1 MRTGSEPPTG
11 TVARAVAVLR
21 AVIEA
26 GEDVSV
32 AELTETLGLPRPT
45 VHRLLDLLAKEDM
58 VEPDHGTRRW
68 RPTVECQRLG
78 AVLAARR
85 DLVRLAR
92 PVLAEVVER
101 SQEACLLGVYLPRRR
116 EMIYAS
122 EHTSPNPLS
131 YRIELNSPVPVNWGA
146 SGRAILAFLPEEE
159 IEAILA
165 ERAPNPVTGEKA
177 PSANVL
183 RRELDFIRQAGFAF
197 SRGQKIPG
205 SRGIA
210 APILGADGIAVG
222 SLTLTIPE
230 MRFREEAKE
239 QLAEMV
245 IRGAGELSVM
255 LGYRAPQASG
265 VAGRR

>member
-1 MRTGSEPPTG
+1 MRTGPEAPTG
-11 TVARAVAVLR
+11 TVTRVVAVLR
-21 AVIEA
+21 AVVEA
-26 GEDVSV
+26 EKDVSA
-32 AELTETLGLPRPT
+32 AELAEAIGLPRPT

-58 VEPDHGTRRW
+58 VEPDPDTRRW

-78 AVLAARR
+78 ALLVSRR

-92 PVLAEVVER
+92 PVLAKVVAR

-116 EMIYAS
+116 EMIYAA
-122 EHTSPNPLS
+122 EHISPDPLS

-159 IEAILA
+159 SEAILA
-165 ERAPNPVTGEKA
+165 ERAPAPVSGEKA
-177 PSANVL
+177 PTVAVL
-183 RRELDFIRQAGFAF
+183 RRELELIRQTGFAF

-230 MRFREEAKE
+230 MRFREESKE

-245 IRGAGELSVM
+245 MGGAEELSVM
-255 LGYRAPQASG
+255 LGHRVP
-265 VAGRR
+265 RTTPIER

>member
-1 MRTGSEPPTG
+1 MRAGSEPPTG
-11 TVARAVAVLR
+11 TVARVVAVFR
-21 AVIEA
+21 AVVEA

-58 VEPDHGTRRW
+58 VEPDPVTRRW
-68 RPTVECQRLG
+68 GPTAECQRLG
-78 AVLAARR
+78 ALLAARQ
-85 DLVRLAR
+85 DLVKLAR

-116 EMIYAS
+116 QMIYAA
-122 EHTSPNPLS
+122 EHSSPNPLS
-131 YRIELNSPVPVNWGA
+131 YRIELNTPVPVNWGA
-146 SGRAILAFLPEEE
+146 SGRAILAFLPEDE
-159 IEAILA
+159 IEAIIA
-165 ERAPNPVTGEKA
+165 ERVPAPGSGEKA
-177 PSANVL
+177 PSPAVL
-183 RRELDFIRQAGFAF
+183 RRELECIRQQGYAF

-205 SRGIA
+205 SRGIG
-210 APILGADGIAVG
+210 APILGADGTAVG

-245 IRGAGELSVM
+245 MQGAAKLSAT
-255 LGYRAPQASG
+255 LGYRGGAVG
-265 VAGRR
+265 

>member
-1 MRTGSEPPTG
+1 MRKGSEPPTG
-11 TVARAVAVLR
+11 TVARVISVFR
-21 AVIEA
+21 AVVEA
-26 GEDVSV
+26 REDVSV

-58 VEPDHGTRRW
+58 VEPDPATRRW
-68 RPTVECQRLG
+68 GPTAECQRLG
-78 AVLAARR
+78 ALLAARR
-85 DLVRLAR
+85 DLVKLAR
-92 PVLAEVVER
+92 PVMAEVVGR

-116 EMIYAS
+116 EMIYAA

-146 SGRAILAFLPEEE
+146 SGRSILAFLSDDE

-165 ERAPNPVTGEKA
+165 ERAPAPVSGEKA
-177 PSANVL
+177 PTASVL
-183 RRELDFIRQAGFAF
+183 RRELESIRQTGFAF
-197 SRGQKIPG
+197 SRGQKIVG

-245 IRGAGELSVM
+245 MNGAAKLSTM
-255 LGYRAPQASG
+255 LGHQVPRAASI
-265 VAGRR
+265 

>member
-1 MRTGSEPPTG
+1 MRNGSEAPTG
-11 TVARAVAVLR
+11 TVARVIAVFR
-21 AVIEA
+21 AVVEA
-26 GEDVSV
+26 GGDVSV

-58 VEPDHGTRRW
+58 VEPDPATRRW
-68 RPTVECQRLG
+68 GPTVECQRLG
-78 AVLAARR
+78 ALLAARR
-85 DLVRLAR
+85 DLVKLAR

-116 EMIYAS
+116 EMIYAA

-146 SGRAILAFLPEEE
+146 SGRSILAFLSGEE

-165 ERAPNPVTGEKA
+165 ERAPAPGSGEKA
-177 PSANVL
+177 PAASVL
-183 RRELDFIRQAGFAF
+183 RRELESIRQKGFAF

-210 APILGADGIAVG
+210 APILGADAVAVG

-245 IRGAGELSVM
+245 MSGAAKLSAM
-255 LGYRAPQASG
+255 LGHQVPRASSA
-265 VAGRR
+265 